1 MNNYYILKF
10 ICVFFLIALTG
21 LISEV
26 SAQSYSGGSGTVMD
40 PYLISNKTDLEYL
53 SENSGEW
60 GKHFKQ
66 TADLTFVDADFQV
79 GGNFYNGGSFFIPI
93 GNLTIKFTGSYDGNN
108 KKISNLKF
116 NAGATFYVG
125 FFGYTT
131 NTSQIKNLT
140 LLNEQVYVFS
150 GQYTGGLVAWNEGSI
165 TDCYVDAVIDA
176 ATNVG
181 VLVGNNRGPI
191 LRCYVTGSVN
201 AGNRVGG
208 LVGVLGSGGSISNS
222 FSRASVSDRA
232 VQNLY
237 GGLVGDCSGNI
248 TNCYATGLVDV
259 PNSFRGGLIGRRITG
274 TVSNCYW
281 DTITTGLSTS
291 DGGTGK
297 NTTQMN
303 TQSTFNTWDFTNV
316 WGINGSINSG
326 YPYLLNNV
334 PPVLAPTTQAFN
346 LVFSDVQNV
355 NFTVNWTNGNGSAR
369 AVFVK
374 QTNTGTS
381 SPTNNTTY
389 TANSIFGSGSQI
401 GVSGWYCVYN
411 GTGTNVTVTNLSPGT
426 EYRVMVCEYNGGAG
440 SEVYNISSATNNPRN
455 QTTLNTFPVVT
466 SSAATNILSS
476 SADLN
481 GSVNP
486 NGLATDGYFE
496 WGTDNTLTTFSTTS
510 TQSVGSGT
518 SAVNISANLTG
529 LTPNTTYYFRA
540 VGINLSATVKG
551 SILNF
556 TTPAAL
562 PTVTTIAATNITVS
576 SGTLNGTVNPN
587 LGATDGYFEWG
598 TDNTLTTYSTTAVQ
612 PLGSGNTPVDISEN
626 LSGLLSGTTYY
637 FRAVGSNS
645 AGITKGSILSFTTN
659 IPGLSQWEPFET
671 LFLHSLYS
679 ISFVDGNPST
689 GFAAGEQGTIL
700 KTTNYGINWTTVLSV
715 PGKWFNSVQMF
726 NSNVIYGVGT
736 YGMIYKSVDGGNTW
750 IDQSISG
757 SDKHFRSVYVV
768 SATESYA
775 VGFAGTF
782 YSTTDGGATPWIQNS
797 QIPWTMF
804 SISMSPN
811 FSVSGNG
818 IIAAT
823 DGYLYRRTGFSGTW
837 NHINIR
843 QTLGVYDYL
852 NSVVWLD
859 NNNAIVVGNNGRILK
874 TSNAGA
880 SWTIKTSPTGNHLR
894 AVEAIS
900 FGAGEFV
907 VIAVGDNGT
916 IIRSHGFAGTVGNS
930 WTVES
935 SNTTKHLYGVSLPS
949 LAYGFTIGEKG
960 QGDSP
965 PGPASYVNHNLTI
978 STTSL
983 TQINNVI
990 PERFELK
997 QNYPN
1002 PFNPITK
1009 IDFSV
1014 PKNEFVTIKI
1024 YDVSGR
1030 EIFTL
1035 LNETKAA
1042 GNYSV
1047 SFNSQNLSSGI
1058 YFYTMRTNG
1067 FVQTRRMVLMK

>member
-10 ICVFFLIALTG
+10 ICTFFLIAFTG
-21 LISEV
+21 LLSEV

-40 PYLISNKTDLEYL
+40 PYLISNKSDLEYL

-66 TADLTFVDADFQV
+66 TSDLTFVDADFQI

-116 NAGATFYVG
+116 NGGATFYVG

-140 LLNEQVYVFS
+140 LLNEQVNVNS

-208 LVGVLGSGGSISNS
+208 LVGVLGAGGSISNS

-237 GGLVGDCSGNI
+237 GGLVGDCGGNI

-274 TVSNCYW
+274 TVSNSYW

-334 PPVLAPTTQAFN
+334 PPVLAPTTQAFD
-346 LVFSDVQNV
+346 LVFSSVQNV
-355 NFTVNWTNGNGSAR
+355 NFTINWTNGNGSAR

-374 QTNTGTS
+374 QTNTGTA
-381 SPTNNTTY
+381 SPTDNTTY
-389 TANSIFGSGSQI
+389 TANSIFGSGTQI

-411 GTGTNVTVTNLSPGT
+411 GTGSNVTVTNLSPGT

-440 SEVYNISSATNNPRN
+440 SEVYNISSATNNPSN

-496 WGTDNTLTTFSTTS
+496 WGTDNTLTTF
-510 TQSVGSGT
+510 
-518 SAVNISANLTG
+518 
-529 LTPNTTYYFRA
+529 
-540 VGINLSATVKG
+540 
-551 SILNF
+551 
-556 TTPAAL
+556 
-562 PTVTTIAATNITVS
+562 
-576 SGTLNGTVNPN
+576 
-587 LGATDGYFEWG
+587 
-598 TDNTLTTYSTTAVQ
+598 STTAVQ

-700 KTTNYGINWTTVLSV
+700 KTTNYGVNWTTVLSV
-715 PGKWFNSVQMF
+715 PGRWFNSVQMF

-736 YGMIYKSVDGGNTW
+736 YGMIYKSADGGNTW
-750 IDQSISG
+750 TDQSING

-768 SATESYA
+768 SAIEAYA

-782 YSTTDGGATPWIQNS
+782 YSTTDGGSTPWVQNT
-797 QIPWTMF
+797 QIPWSMH
-804 SISMSPN
+804 SIAMSPN

-859 NNNAIVVGNNGRILK
+859 DNNAIVVGNNGRILK

-894 AVEAIS
+894 AVEAIN

-978 STTSL
+978 STTTV
-983 TQINNVI
+983 TQINSVI

-1058 YFYTMRTNG
+1058 YFYMMRTNG